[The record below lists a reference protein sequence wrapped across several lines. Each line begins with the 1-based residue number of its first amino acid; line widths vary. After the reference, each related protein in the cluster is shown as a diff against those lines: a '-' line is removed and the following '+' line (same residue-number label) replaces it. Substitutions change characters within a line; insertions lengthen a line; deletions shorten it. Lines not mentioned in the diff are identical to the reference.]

1 MVTGYTA
8 NEYGDF
14 MIASLKEPYLNT
26 LKVLDWEVVVGVQNA
41 KTVGTISTE
50 AGSTKIRGR
59 FTDFAQLS
67 EGDKIIIG
75 NTEYEIAT
83 ITNPI
88 ELDLTVEV
96 GFTTSGLDFYLP
108 SNTSNK
114 FDYEY
119 RWSPDGEQ
127 YSELRPLNKSLG
139 FTDLMGLTFDPSKP
153 LYIDLRAEV
162 SALQTGSTISI
173 ISVTYTLETEDGQIE
188 SCPQFCVECTDPFA
202 FDGCANIEVEC
213 DTNLFNPYN
222 LNKSVNV
229 YKQLVG
235 LTSDIFGHSV
245 QYFRTEADARTKDVT
260 LMEYSLFNVVD
271 KKDLKILV
279 PDNEFPEEAATFDI
293 FGMEFAEFE
302 IHIVAEEFEKVF
314 GKGKKPRS
322 KDYMYIPLINRMYEV
337 SSLSLADEFNHTSS
351 YWRVKLVKYQDR
363 SAVLKNE
370 FEVAT
375 DSLFTGVEEVF
386 GEEQKAEQEKVTNPQ
401 QFQTVTTA
409 YRDGIRGFIDQSL
422 SIVDYDLKNRWTV
435 VSKNYYDLAKVK
447 ENVVALEYAL
457 KSKLTSE
464 DNLALTLWFSPQ
476 FNSNDTT
483 EHQLFGDLQAMA
495 GFKVFASNQSIRM
508 FVNGTDYTFEHNTAF
523 IKGEWYGLVLN
534 INNKFLQSSVG
545 LYHLDLSVNRGNAAP
560 NRPQDANNNL
570 QEVYS
575 HVLELGQP
583 LVWDTDSNYHLRGN
597 SMHMTNIR
605 LFTNVIEEEQHH
617 NILNQYV
624 VRDNQLS
631 IIIDNAIPSLGY
643 QRFKANR

>member
-88 ELDLTVEV
+88 ELDLTVEI

-375 DSLFTGVEEVF
+375 DTLFTGVEEVF

-476 FNSNDTT
+476 FDSNDAS
-483 EHQLFGDLQAMA
+483 EYQLFGDLQAMA

-508 FVNGTDYTFEHNTAF
+508 FVNGVDYTFEHNTPF

-545 LYHLDLSVNRGNAAP
+545 LYHLDLSVNKGNGAP

>member
-26 LKVLDWEVVVGVQNA
+26 LKVLDWEVVVGVQSA

-75 NTEYEIAT
+75 NSEYEIAT

-96 GFTTSGLDFYLP
+96 GFTTTSLDFYLP

-302 IHIVAEEFEKVF
+302 VHIVAEEFEKVF

-363 SAVLKNE
+363 SSVLKNE

-375 DSLFTGVEEVF
+375 DTLFTGVEEVF

-447 ENVVALEYAL
+447 ENVIALEYAL

-476 FNSNDTT
+476 FDSSDTT

-523 IKGEWYGLVLN
+523 TKGEWYGLVLN

-545 LYHLDLSVNRGNAAP
+545 LYHLDLSVNRGNVAP

-631 IIIDNAIPSLGY
+631 TIIDNAIPSLGY

>member
-41 KTVGTISTE
+41 KTVGTVSTE

-213 DTNLFNPYN
+213 DTNLFNPYD

-375 DSLFTGVEEVF
+375 DTLFTGVEEVF

-447 ENVVALEYAL
+447 ENVIALEYAL

-476 FNSNDTT
+476 FDSNDTT

-508 FVNGTDYTFEHNTAF
+508 FVNGTDYTFEHGTAF
-523 IKGEWYGLVLN
+523 TKGEWYGLVLN

>member
-50 AGSTKIRGR
+50 VGSTKIRGR

-108 SNTSNK
+108 SNASNK

-375 DSLFTGVEEVF
+375 DTLFTGVEEVF
-386 GEEQKAEQEKVTNPQ
+386 GEEQKAEQEKATNPQ

-476 FNSNDTT
+476 FDSNDTT

-508 FVNGTDYTFEHNTAF
+508 FVNGTE
-523 IKGEWYGLVLN
+523 
-534 INNKFLQSSVG
+534 
-545 LYHLDLSVNRGNAAP
+545 
-560 NRPQDANNNL
+560 
-570 QEVYS
+570 
-575 HVLELGQP
+575 
-583 LVWDTDSNYHLRGN
+583 
-597 SMHMTNIR
+597 
-605 LFTNVIEEEQHH
+605 
-617 NILNQYV
+617 
-624 VRDNQLS
+624 
-631 IIIDNAIPSLGY
+631 
-643 QRFKANR
+643 

>member
-50 AGSTKIRGR
+50 VGSTKIRGR

-108 SNTSNK
+108 SNASNK

-375 DSLFTGVEEVF
+375 DTLFTGVEEVF
-386 GEEQKAEQEKVTNPQ
+386 GEEQKAEQEKATNPQ

-476 FNSNDTT
+476 FDSNDTT

-523 IKGEWYGLVLN
+523 TKGEWYGLVLN

>member
-75 NTEYEIAT
+75 NIEYEIAT

-96 GFTTSGLDFYLP
+96 GFTTSDLDFYLP
-108 SNTSNK
+108 SNASNK

-245 QYFRTEADARTKDVT
+245 QYFRTEADARTQDVT

-375 DSLFTGVEEVF
+375 DTLFTGVEEVF

-401 QFQTVTTA
+401 QFQTVTAA

-476 FNSNDTT
+476 FDSNDTA

-523 IKGEWYGLVLN
+523 TKGEWYGLVLN

-545 LYHLDLSVNRGNAAP
+545 LYHLDLSVNKGNAAP

-631 IIIDNAIPSLGY
+631 TIIDNAIPSLGY